1 MAQQVQQVFKA
12 ALKVTG
18 TGRSMSTGVMGPAI
32 EGNFP
37 SKRGQGLHVSVQR
50 DYPVAAVLPL
60 PDNIDPTETTRFS
73 PQRSRDINSSAILTH
88 QSSFDANHIDVTV
101 DSSYK
106 TVNHAD
112 PHIQSYD
119 CRGAVNLNSAMQSN
133 VPSPFGGM
141 HKFTHLNMPG
151 GGWAQEGKYLA
162 HDLHSSH
169 YTNLRQEVR
178 SDWSNY
184 EDAPQ
189 KGTLG
194 LLDRYYNKLLLQTNI
209 VHNNSCV
216 RKFSMST
223 ALLTTKDA
231 PKAKQM
237 TEEPASDEQRTEPIP
252 MTRKERLK
260 KAVKEYGSTVI
271 VFHVGIS
278 LASLG
283 ACYVLVSSGI
293 DIVALLERFDWANS
307 VLASKTGAGAGT
319 FVIAYAIH
327 KVFAP
332 VRISITLGATP
343 FIVRYLRKRGVLKS
357 PPPASGTK

>member
-1 MAQQVQQVFKA
+1 MAQQVQQIFKT

-18 TGRSMSTGVMGPAI
+18 TGRSMSTGVMGPI

-50 DYPVAAVLPL
+50 DYPVAAVLPI
-60 PDNIDPTETTRFS
+60 PDNIDPAETTRFS
-73 PQRSRDINSSAILTH
+73 PQRARDINSSAIITH
-88 QSSFDANHIDVTV
+88 QSSFVANHIDVTV
-101 DSSYK
+101 DNSHAS
-106 TVNHAD
+106 VNRAD

-141 HKFTHLNMPG
+141 HKFSHLNMPG

-162 HDLHSSH
+162 QDLHSSH

-178 SDWSNY
+178 SNWSSY
-184 EDAPQ
+184 EDKPQ

-194 LLDRYYNKLLLQTNI
+194 LLERYYSRLLQQTNN
-209 VHNNSCV
+209 VHSKSCI
-216 RKFSMST
+216 RKFSLNNNT
-223 ALLTTKDA
+223 LATKEA
-231 PKAKQM
+231 PNAKQM
-237 TEEPASDEQRTEPIP
+237 TEERASAETQSDATP
-252 MTRKERLK
+252 MTRRERLK
-260 KAVKEYGSTVI
+260 KAIKEYGSTVI

-293 DIVALLERFDWANS
+293 DMVTLLERVGLANS
-307 VLASKTGAGAGT
+307 VLANKAGAGAGT

-343 FIVRYLRKRGVLKS
+343 LIVRYLRKRGVLKS
-357 PPPASGTK
+357 PPPASGTR